1 MEDYLERDYYEI
13 ILHRTNRERVDTK
26 IELLLEDLMQ
36 RTKRE
41 RSKMEDYL
49 ERDNY
54 EIILHRT
61 NREKIG
67 SKIELL

>member
-1 MEDYLERDYYEI
+1 M
-13 ILHRTNRERVDTK
+13 K

-41 RSKMEDYL
+41 RERSKIEDYL